1 MSNLKPKIK
10 KQRKRFLGSMDVTTK
25 GEDPRK
31 NLEERLEVEI
41 ICLVAHDVGSRGGPS
56 IVQNLV
62 EYYRWCLDGTHGN

>member
-1 MSNLKPKIK
+1 
-10 KQRKRFLGSMDVTTK
+10 MDVTTK